1 MVSDLKDKDEIT
13 GIIFNI
19 QHYSI
24 HDGPGIRT
32 DVFLKGCFLRC
43 IWCQN
48 PESQSLKPEPFYFK
62 EKCNGCGQCMAV
74 CPTKAIQIKEEKSIT
89 DHSKCDGSGKCAQ
102 ICPNE
107 ARNLMGKEMSVREVF
122 QDVKGDELFYKRSN
136 GGVTLTGG
144 EPLFQPRF
152 SRNLLSICRQAGIH
166 TALETCGYVG
176 WSVFTDILQYVNLV
190 LYDLKHMNSDK
201 HREYTGVPN
210 DLILDNVR
218 RIYHELRIPVW
229 ARIPVIP
236 GFNDSVQ
243 NINAAARFVVSEL
256 GTSVPVHLLAY
267 HRLGESKYERLTRE
281 GINLSISPPAYE
293 HMLELKEIVTSYG
306 LETHIGG

>member
-1 MVSDLKDKDEIT
+1 VSDLKDKDEIT

-32 DVFLKGCFLRC
+32 DIFLKGCFLRC
-43 IWCQN
+43 LWCQN
-48 PESQSLKPEPFYFK
+48 PESQSLNPELFYFK
-62 EKCNGCGQCMAV
+62 EKCTGCGQCIAA
-74 CPTKAIQIKEEKSIT
+74 CPAKAIQIKEGKSFT
-89 DHSKCDGSGKCAQ
+89 DHSKCDGCGKCAQ

-107 ARNLMGKEMSVREVF
+107 ARNLTGKEMSVREVF

-152 SRNLLSICRQAGIH
+152 SRNLLSICCQAGFH
-166 TALETCGYVG
+166 TALETCGYAG
-176 WSVFTDILQYVNLV
+176 WSVLKDVLQYVNLV
-190 LYDLKHMNSDK
+190 LFDLKHMNSDK
-201 HREYTGVPN
+201 HREYTGVSN
-210 DLILDNVR
+210 DLILQNVR

-243 NINAAARFVVSEL
+243 NINATARFVASEL

-267 HRLGESKYERLTRE
+267 HRLGESKYERLNRE
-281 GINLSISPPAYE
+281 GLSLSISPPANE
-293 HMLELKEIVTSYG
+293 HMLELQEIISSYG